1 MKIVIVFFIPNFTNR
16 LGRLQKMER
25 ESVESEVIPGSNKSN
40 KKSKQQS
47 NSSSTAGRNSD
58 QSPKKGGAT
67 EAERALIAEVLRMV
81 AELRQSTLSNV
92 PTKHR
97 QEVVDENTRTDSST
111 GGG

>member
-58 QSPKKGGAT
+58 QPPKKGGAT